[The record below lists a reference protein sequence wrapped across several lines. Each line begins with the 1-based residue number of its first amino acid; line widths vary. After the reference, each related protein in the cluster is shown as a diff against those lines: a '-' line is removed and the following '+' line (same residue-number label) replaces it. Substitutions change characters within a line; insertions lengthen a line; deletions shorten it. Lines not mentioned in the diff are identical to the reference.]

1 MSPSRLGNTRLAAVP
16 PAPPHP
22 PAREGRSL
30 NPSLFAP
37 EVGPARPL
45 ARGSDRAP
53 RYLPAGVAAI
63 EIAPLDRVAERKRTV
78 LLARHYREAEGL
90 TIIQIAQRLT
100 RSPAT
105 VKAYVYDPDCDKA
118 KAVKRRY
125 QGVCAGCGA
134 PTQPRNGKH
143 DPYKYCKTCHP
154 GATATRWTPAR
165 ICDAIRAW
173 RDRYG
178 RLPTS
183 YDWSRTHARRRG
195 GQALERLDDCDWR
208 QARSRRTT
216 ACP

>member
-1 MSPSRLGNTRLAAVP
+1 M
-16 PAPPHP
+16 
-22 PAREGRSL
+22 
-30 NPSLFAP
+30 
-37 EVGPARPL
+37 
-45 ARGSDRAP
+45 P
-53 RYLPAGVAAI
+53 RYLPAGMAAS
-63 EIAPLDRVAERKRTV
+63 ERAPLDRVAERKRAV

-90 TIIQIAQRLT
+90 TIIQIAQRLG

-105 VKAYVYDPDCDKA
+105 VKAYFYDPDGDKA

-143 DPYKYCKTCHP
+143 DPYEYCKTCHP

-165 ICDAIRAW
+165 ICDAMRAW
-173 RDRYG
+173 RDCYG

-195 GQALERLDDCDWR
+195 GQALERLDGCDWPSASVVSHVFGTWEA
-208 QARSRRTT
+208 ARAGT
-216 ACP
+216 